1 MIQPR
6 AFGEVV
12 RPSHYDMRTA
22 VLASYETRCGRTGS
36 HIAIILLISK
46 ISNRGTVVA
55 HRLIAYDLGTDRFA
69 IVLAPA
75 HTKSFIEK
83 LVGDPKTRQRANAIV
98 KAMAQIAKNGTKW
111 ARQANKLRFLGTS
124 LSLYE
129 LKVDGKVIR
138 IMTYVHHDATPVYLF
153 DFDGHQGK
161 HAGIPKHVMDRGKKL
176 AAIAAGLIMEE
187 HDD

>member
-1 MIQPR
+1 M
-6 AFGEVV
+6 
-12 RPSHYDMRTA
+12 
-22 VLASYETRCGRTGS
+22 
-36 HIAIILLISK
+36 
-46 ISNRGTVVA
+46 A
-55 HRLIAYDLGTDRFA
+55 HRLIAYDLGADRFA

-129 LKVDGKVIR
+129 LKVDGRVIR